1 MPIFD
6 AAQELFVG
14 DLVKEKRSSPS
25 ERGNRT
31 WVVIAVGRAGS
42 FVRLNKSHEGWHFN
56 DDLVVISRTNKLK
69 ERA

>member
-14 DLVKEKRSSPS
+14 DLVKDTYPSPS
-25 ERGNRT
+25 DEGNKI
-31 WVVIAVGRAGS
+31 WIVIEVQKAGS

-56 DDLVVISRTNKLK
+56 DDLMVVSRANKLK